1 MEFSWKEEL
10 ANAITHGI
18 GLILSIAALVL
29 LILRTV
35 THYNSAFLTSAI
47 VFGTSMIIL
56 YLCSTLLHSIPFQ
69 KTKKLF
75 TILDHS
81 AIYILIAGTYT
92 PFLLVTLQGTLGW
105 TLFFIIWSI
114 AVLGVVFKAIFAN
127 RFNIVST
134 IGYLAMGWLIIV
146 AIVPIYQSLDLM
158 GFILLVTGG
167 VLYSVGTIFY
177 LWERL
182 PYSHAVW
189 HLFVLAGSSCMF
201 FCVFFFVL

>member
-1 MEFSWKEEL
+1 MDFSWKEEL
-10 ANAITHGI
+10 ANAVTHGI
-18 GLILSIAALVL
+18 GFLLSIAALVL
-29 LILRTV
+29 LILRSI
-35 THYNSAFLTSAI
+35 THSDSFFLASAI

-56 YLCSTLLHSIPFQ
+56 YLCSTLLHSIPFK

-75 TILDHS
+75 TILDHA

-105 TLFFIIWSI
+105 TLFIIVWSI

-127 RFNIVST
+127 RFNVIST
-134 IGYLAMGWLIIV
+134 VGYLVMGWLIIV
-146 AIVPIYQSLDLM
+146 AIVPIFQALHLG

-182 PYSHAVW
+182 PFSHAIW
-189 HLFVLAGSSCMF
+189 HLFVLAGSACMF
-201 FCVFFFVL
+201 FCVFFFVF